1 MAWLNRLFPRRR
13 RYEDLAVSIHEHIAE
28 RAEELVDEGMS
39 ESDAE
44 QQARREF
51 GNVCLMEQRSRE
63 AWQWP
68 TLESILADVR
78 FAVRQLIKS
87 PGFTATAVITLAL
100 GIAINATMFSMVS
113 GFLMGHVPAREPDR
127 VVVLSSVDPD
137 ATFQADISPV
147 SAASYLDWKQN
158 TRMFQEMAASN
169 EYRAGSLSG
178 PGEQPDPVAYAAV
191 SANYFS
197 TLGVAPQ
204 LGRGFV
210 AGEDGPGHD
219 HVVILSHALWE
230 RKFGSDP
237 SVIGRTVRLN
247 REDYVVAGVMP
258 QDFRML
264 GFAAKLWT
272 PLTLTPA
279 DRAPQARSNRFLHVF
294 ARLAPGV
301 TLQEARAEMN
311 VLASQAQR
319 EFPAAESRWGAS
331 ARTLGDY
338 LIYNFGIRQ
347 ALSIIMTVVA
357 FVLLIACANVAG
369 LLLTR
374 AAGRQKELAVRMALG
389 ASRVRMVRQLLTEG
403 LMIALLGGAVGLFLS
418 YFGIR
423 LVRAGLTFN
432 DAISE
437 VPISLDK
444 NVLLFAA
451 AISIVSTLLV
461 SLAPALKA
469 TRAAVNADL
478 KNESRG
484 GTAGRSQGRLRAV
497 LVGGQIAMALFL
509 LTGSG
514 LLIRGVYLI
523 DHEKLG
529 FEHDHLLTAGVV
541 LDHARYPD
549 SAKQKEFVHSLTAQ
563 LEQIP
568 RVESVAVTSDLPA
581 TGAGS
586 VPIHI
591 KSHAQARANEQ
602 HTATHMVVSPEYFSV
617 AGVPILRG
625 RGFTTGDQVGTP
637 GVAVVSQEFAR
648 RYFPGEDPIGKQI
661 QLDIAGAPAEW
672 CEIIGIASDV
682 KSFSEFPQ
690 IDPAVYE
697 SFEQRPL
704 AGFSVMMRSIADPA
718 TLADSLRSAVARLD
732 PELPL
737 LRVLSMDGVIDSQR
751 NGNPLFEKLLATFAV
766 LALILSAIGIYG
778 LIAYSVGQRTQEI
791 GIRMALGAK
800 AADISRM
807 VLREGLKITGI
818 GSAIG
823 IAIAMPLPKVFN
835 AMFSGLIF
843 GAPVVYPVVLTVM
856 LIVAF
861 AATFG
866 PAYRA
871 ARVDPS
877 RALRNE

>member
-1 MAWLNRLFPRRR
+1 MNWLNRLFPRRR
-13 RYEDLAVSIHEHIAE
+13 RYEDLAVSIHEHLAE
-28 RAEELVDEGMS
+28 RTDELLDEGMS
-39 ESDAE
+39 KTDAE

-51 GNVCLMEQRSRE
+51 GNVCLIQQRSRE

-68 TLESILADVR
+68 TAESILADVR
-78 FAVRQLIKS
+78 FALRQLIKS

-113 GFLMGHVPAREPDR
+113 GFLLGHVPAHDPER
-127 VVVLSSVDPD
+127 VVVLSSVNPD
-137 ATFQADISPV
+137 ATFQADLNPV
-147 SAASYLDWKQN
+147 SAANYFDWKQN
-158 TRMFQEMAASN
+158 TRMFPEMAASN
-169 EYRAGSLSG
+169 EYRTGSLSA
-178 PGEQPDPVAYAAV
+178 PGEQPEAVAYAAV

-210 AGEDGPGHD
+210 AGEDEPGHD

-237 SVIGRTVRLN
+237 SVIGRTARLN

-264 GFAAKLWT
+264 GLPAKLWT
-272 PLTLTPA
+272 PLTLTAA
-279 DRAPQARSNRFLHVF
+279 DRAPQSRSSRFLHVF

-301 TLQEARAEMN
+301 TLQEARAQMQ
-311 VLASQAQR
+311 VVAQQAQKD
-319 EFPAAESRWGAS
+319 FPATESRWGAS
-331 ARTLGDY
+331 ARTMGDF
-338 LIYNFGIRQ
+338 LISSFGIRQ
-347 ALSIIMTVVA
+347 ALAIIMTVVA

-403 LMIALLGGAVGLFLS
+403 LMIALVGGAVGVFLS

-432 DAISE
+432 EVISD
-437 VPISLDK
+437 VPIGLDK

-451 AISIVSTLLV
+451 AISIVSAVLA

-469 TRAAVNADL
+469 SRAAVNADL
-478 KNESRG
+478 KNETRG

-514 LLIRGVYLI
+514 LLIRGVYLL
-523 DHEKLG
+523 DHQKLG
-529 FEHDHLLTAGVV
+529 FAHDHLLTAGVV
-541 LDHARYPD
+541 LDQARYPD
-549 SAKQKEFVHSLTAQ
+549 ALKQKQFVHSLTSQ
-563 LEQIP
+563 LEEIP
-568 RVESVAVTSDLPA
+568 GVESAAVASELPA
-581 TGAGS
+581 TGPDS
-586 VPIHI
+586 VPVHI
-591 KSHAQARANEQ
+591 KGREQARANEQ
-602 HTATHMVVSPEYFSV
+602 HTATDMVVSPEYFSV
-617 AGVPILRG
+617 SGVPILRG
-625 RGFTTGDQVGTP
+625 RGFTAADQPGTP
-637 GVAVVSQEFAR
+637 RVAVVSQEFVR
-648 RYFPGEDPIGKQI
+648 RYFPGEDAIGKQI
-661 QLDIAGAPAEW
+661 QLDIPGAPAGW
-672 CEIIGIASDV
+672 CEIVGIASDV

-697 SFEQRPL
+697 SFEERPL
-704 AGFSVMMRSIADPA
+704 AGFSVIVRSSSDPVS
-718 TLADSLRSAVARLD
+718 LGDSLRSTVGRLD

-737 LRVLSMDGVIDSQR
+737 LRVMSMDGVIDSQKS
-751 NGNPLFEKLLATFAV
+751 GNPPFEKLLPTFAV

-800 AADISRM
+800 TTDISRM
-807 VLREGLKITGI
+807 VLREGLKIAAI

-823 IAIAMPLPKVFN
+823 FAIAIPLPKVFN

-843 GAPVVYPVVLTVM
+843 GAPVVYPVMLTVM
-856 LIVAF
+856 LIVAL

-871 ARVDPS
+871 AHVDPS

>member
-1 MAWLNRLFPRRR
+1 MAWLNRIFPRRR
-13 RYEDLAVSIHEHIAE
+13 RYEDLAVSIQEHIAE
-28 RAEELVDEGMS
+28 RAEELIEEGMS
-39 ESDAE
+39 KTDAE

-51 GNVCLMEQRSRE
+51 GNVCLIQQRSRE

-78 FAVRQLIKS
+78 FALRQLIKS

-113 GFLMGHVPAREPDR
+113 GFLMGHVPARDPER
-127 VVVLSSVDPD
+127 VVVLSSVNPDGSMQPD
-137 ATFQADISPV
+137 ANPV
-147 SAASYLDWKQN
+147 SAVNYLDWKQN
-158 TRMFQEMAASN
+158 TRMFPEMAASSDD
-169 EYRAGSLSG
+169 RAGSLSA
-178 PGEQPDPVAYAAV
+178 PGEQPEAIGYSAV
-191 SANYFS
+191 TANYFS

-210 AGEDGPGHD
+210 AGEDEAGHD
-219 HVVILSHALWE
+219 HVAVLSHSLWE
-230 RKFGSDP
+230 RRYGSDP

-247 REDYVVAGVMP
+247 REDYVIAGVMP

-264 GFAAKLWT
+264 GFSPKLWT
-272 PLTLTPA
+272 PLVLA
-279 DRAPQARSNRFLHVF
+279 ASDRAPEARSNRYLHVF

-301 TLQEARAEMN
+301 TLKEVRAQMQ
-311 VLASQAQR
+311 VVAQQAQR
-319 EFPAAESRWGAS
+319 DFPATESRWGAS
-331 ARTLGDY
+331 ARTMGDF
-338 LIYNFGIRQ
+338 LIYDFGIRQ
-347 ALSIIMTVVA
+347 ALAIIMTVVV

-374 AAGRQKELAVRMALG
+374 AVGRQKELAVRMALG
-389 ASRVRMVRQLLTEG
+389 ASRIRMVRQLLTEG
-403 LMIALLGGAVGLFLS
+403 LMIALMGGVLGVLLS

-423 LVRAGLTFN
+423 LVRTGLSFN

-437 VPISLDK
+437 VPVSLDK
-444 NVLLFAA
+444 NVMLYAA
-451 AISIVSTLLV
+451 AISIAAALLS
-461 SLAPALKA
+461 SLVPAVKA
-469 TRAAVNADL
+469 SRAAVNADL
-478 KNESRG
+478 KNETRG
-484 GTAGRSQGRLRAV
+484 GSAGRSHGRLRAV

-514 LLIRGVYLI
+514 LLIRGVYLL
-523 DHEKLG
+523 DHQKLG
-529 FEHDHLLTAGVV
+529 FTHEHLLTAGVA
-541 LDHARYPD
+541 LDQARYPD
-549 SAKQKEFVHSLTAQ
+549 ASKQKQFAHNLTAQ
-563 LEQIP
+563 IEQIP
-568 RVESVAVTSDLPA
+568 RVESVAVASDLPA
-581 TGAGS
+581 TGPGS
-586 VPIHI
+586 VPIHV
-591 KSHAQARANEQ
+591 KDREQARANEK
-602 HTATHMVVSPEYFSV
+602 HTSTSMVVSPEYFSV

-625 RGFTTGDQVGTP
+625 RGFTAADHPGTP
-637 GVAVVSQEFAR
+637 RVAVVSQEFVR
-648 RYFPGEDPIGKQI
+648 RYFPGQDAIGKQI
-661 QLDIAGAPAEW
+661 ELDIPGSPAES

-704 AGFSVMMRSIADPA
+704 AGFSVMVRSSADPA
-718 TLADSLRSAVARLD
+718 TLADSLRSTVAGLD

-737 LRVLSMDGVIDSQR
+737 LRVMSMDGVIDAQR

-807 VLREGLKITGI
+807 VLREGLKIAAI

-823 IAIAMPLPKVFN
+823 IAIAIPLPKVFN

-843 GAPVVYPVVLTVM
+843 GAPAVYPVVLTIM
-856 LIVAF
+856 LIVAL
-861 AATFG
+861 AATFV

-877 RALRNE
+877 RALRND